1 MNRHPT
7 LQVALIGY
15 GYVGRT
21 FHAPL
26 IRSTPS
32 LALVRVASSDAA
44 KVHADLPG
52 ISVEADYAAAVQA
65 PGVDLVVIATPN
77 DSHFPLAR
85 AALLAG
91 KAVVIDKPFTV
102 TLAEARELVALADER
117 GLLLSVFH
125 NRRWDGDFLTLAAH
139 LRSGAVGEVR
149 ELTSRFDRYDPIPRD
164 RWREN
169 AGPGAG
175 LWYDLGPHL
184 VDQALC
190 LLGTPDTVSADIATL
205 RAGSQSPDYAQVVL
219 GYDTATALGAGPCRV
234 TLHCTRLAA
243 LQSPRFEAHGSLGS
257 LVSHGLDIQEDQLKA
272 GMAPG
277 APGWGEDDRPLT
289 WMDWR
294 DVPHGANTRAARDA
308 TALPRGAG
316 DYRHYYAGIAAALR
330 GAGPNPVPATQALL
344 TMQVMDLAQR
354 SAATGRRLSV
364 ADELAPDV
372 DADES
377 DDIGQALAARVAVG
391 NGLPSTDPA
400 FERLSEGYRRAAR
413 EVKPD

>member
-1 MNRHPT
+1 MNSTP

-26 IRSTPS
+26 IRSVPG
-32 LALVRVASSDAA
+32 LALALVASSDAA
-44 KVHADLPG
+44 RVHADLPD
-52 ISVEADYAAAVQA
+52 VAVTADYLAAVQA
-65 PGVDLVVIATPN
+65 PGIDLVVIATPN
-77 DSHFPLAR
+77 DSHHPLAR
-85 AALLAG
+85 AALRAG

-139 LRSGAVGEVR
+139 LRSGALGEVR

-190 LLGTPDTVSADIATL
+190 LLGAPDTVSADLATL
-205 RAGSQSPDYAQVVL
+205 RAGSQSTDYAQVVL
-219 GYDTATALGAGPCRV
+219 GYDRATALGAGPCRV

-243 LQSPRFEAHGSLGS
+243 LPGPRFEAHGSLGS
-257 LVSHGLDIQEDQLKA
+257 VTCHGLDTQEDQLKA
-272 GMAPG
+272 GMVPG
-277 APGWGEDDRPLT
+277 ASGWGDDARPMQ

-294 DVPHGANTRAARDA
+294 DVLTGANTRTERAATPLAR
-308 TALPRGAG
+308 LPG
-316 DYRHYYAGIAAALR
+316 DYRHYYAGIAAALQ
-330 GAGPNPVPATQALL
+330 GQGDNPVPATQALL
-344 TMQVMDLAQR
+344 TMQVMELAMR
-354 SAATGRRLSV
+354 SAESGRRLSL
-364 ADELAPDV
+364 ADEQV
-372 DADES
+372 SVQDADES
-377 DDIGQALAARVAVG
+377 DEIEFALATRPAGLDERVSA
-391 NGLPSTDPA
+391 DPD
-400 FERLSEGYRRAAR
+400 FQRLSETYRRAAR
-413 EVKPD
+413 EAQS